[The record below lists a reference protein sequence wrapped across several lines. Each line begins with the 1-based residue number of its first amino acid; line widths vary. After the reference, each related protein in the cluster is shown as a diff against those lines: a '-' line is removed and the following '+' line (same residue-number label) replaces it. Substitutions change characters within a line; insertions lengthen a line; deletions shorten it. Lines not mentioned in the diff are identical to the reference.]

1 MVISF
6 ADLVSILSEPW
17 WAREHPDQLSSLH
30 YNLQH
35 PSLDLGDALAEQ
47 ASLSVESQGQAN
59 RILWHP
65 RFRDWLSG
73 GYSDLLLID
82 ANLPDQE
89 SAVLATLSA
98 VSVFNAVLTTA
109 LTTAQSR
116 NAALGCPAPPI
127 VIAHFFCGLH
137 ASQHDTH
144 DPWNGPA
151 GMLRSLIV
159 QLVSQLEALDDGSP
173 EDFWGSLGLCL
184 GSEIDHDSFLD
195 GLEHHELGALCLTLH
210 ELLRGFAPGTQVFL
224 VVDSISS
231 FDVTRMLPDVR
242 VILDM
247 FFQVINDPDMPP
259 LVKILLTCPGE
270 SSRGIWGMWVFRQDA
285 SRRILLEPYEGSPEE
300 LEEDLK
306 HELMGFGGAS

>member
-47 ASLSVESQGQAN
+47 TSLSVESQGQAN
-59 RILWHP
+59 
-65 RFRDWLSG
+65 
-73 GYSDLLLID
+73 ID